1 MAAMTGG
8 VTAGHGPRAI
18 PVTPGTGHGR
28 AAVAGRN
35 WQWDPP
41 PGGTGG

>member
-1 MAAMTGG
+1 MDAMSGG
-8 VTAGHGPRAI
+8 VTAGHGPRAA
-18 PVTPGTGHGR
+18 PVTAATHHDG

-35 WQWDPP
+35 RQWDP